1 MLLDEA
7 ALVVFGKL
15 FISDGETVSGVGRF
29 FFGKDLCVGRV
40 QAEDTTLSY
49 LIALRSILSWCPTR
63 RLSLQAFTWLDRN

>member
-29 FFGKDLCVGRV
+29 FFRKDLCVGRV